1 MINQLFAMVTI
12 LVITS
17 TDLSPE
23 ANVNSFHK
31 NPAVEELVLI
41 LCDEFDI
48 EMVTIKIEYLPY
60 GSKLMG
66 KALKIS
72 DSYYVIQL
80 NSKLKGT
87 LLGEYVILE
96 MIHVEQY
103 YSGRLK
109 VEKNYY
115 NFISRE
121 GKEYRYKKDTHYWQ
135 LNHED
140 EAHRCWKFYRSYIR
154 DIIL

>member
-1 MINQLFAMVTI
+1 MVT
-12 LVITS
+12 LSVFS
-17 TDLSPE
+17 LNDLSPE
-23 ANVNSFHK
+23 VTVSSFHK
-31 NPAVEELVLI
+31 NPAVEELVLT

-48 EMVTIKIEYLPY
+48 AMVTIKIGYLPY
-60 GSKLMG
+60 GSELMG

-72 DSYYVIQL
+72 DSHYVIKL
-80 NSKLKGT
+80 NPKLKGT
-87 LLGEYVILE
+87 LLGEYVIHE